1 MLLSIDFMVYEI
13 SVRYGEACKMLSEKR
28 FELVYVIG
36 LLAIQFGNNWMKKKT
51 GCPRNFS
58 NSIVCKLDKHVI
70 LLLINYIAS

>member
-36 LLAIQFGNNWMKKKT
+36 LLAIQFGNNWMKKN
-51 GCPRNFS
+51 RLSEEFFE
-58 NSIVCKLDKHVI
+58 LDCLQIGQACNPLTH
-70 LLLINYIAS
+70 